1 MDHGE
6 EAVGDQNIEYD
17 GENMFEMANM
27 SQRIWAWFRS
37 TSCFSL

>member
-1 MDHGE
+1 LSHCYLIMDHGE

-27 SQRIWAWFRS
+27 SQM
-37 TSCFSL
+37 LGNE